1 MERLTERYNDGQ
13 HKGILV
19 KEAYG
24 EDVLKTLYEK
34 FGNRNDYFDCEE
46 GYLAMEKLADYE
58 DAEEQGLLL
67 RLPVAIGQTVY
78 TNYSMQGW
86 YCRSS
91 SRPYEAEVVYIG
103 LNNCEESGGG
113 YINISFKG
121 KKGYMLSFT
130 FKEIGITWFLTK
142 EEAEQ
147 ALKKMGE

>member
-1 MERLTERYNDGQ
+1 MTEDGMITPSYSDHPIKQIIERLAE
-13 HKGILV
+13 
-19 KEAYG
+19 
-24 EDVLKTLYEK
+24 
-34 FGNRNDYFDCEE
+34 
-46 GYLAMEKLADYE
+46 YE

-67 RLPVAIGQTVY
+67 RLPVTIGQTVY
-78 TNYSMQGW
+78 TNHSMQGW

-91 SRPYEAEVVYIG
+91 NRPYEAEVVYIG

-147 ALKKMGE
+147 ALKQMGE

>member
-1 MERLTERYNDGQ
+1 MERLTERNADGSVKYA
-13 HKGILV
+13 KGCYSGCEYL
-19 KEAYG
+19 
-24 EDVLKTLYEK
+24 T
-34 FGNRNDYFDCEE
+34 CSMEE
-46 GYLAMEKLADYE
+46 GYQCNHQCEADIVCKLADYE

-78 TNYSMQGW
+78 TNHSMQGW

-91 SRPYEAEVVYIG
+91 KRPYEAEVVYIG
-103 LNNCEESGGG
+103 LNHCEESGGG

-130 FKEIGITWFLTK
+130 FREIGITWFLTK

-147 ALKKMGE
+147 ALINS

>member
-1 MERLTERYNDGQ
+1 MERLTMTSE
-13 HKGILV
+13 KGGVAFTFDLDINCRPSEAMKIL
-19 KEAYG
+19 K
-24 EDVLKTLYEK
+24 
-34 FGNRNDYFDCEE
+34 
-46 GYLAMEKLADYE
+46 LAEKLKVYE

-78 TNYSMQGW
+78 TNHSMQGW

-91 SRPYEAEVVYIG
+91 KRPYEAEVVYIG

-130 FKEIGITWFLTK
+130 FREIGITWFLTK

-147 ALKKMGE
+147 ALAEMKGE

>member
-1 MERLTERYNDGQ
+1 MERLTR
-13 HKGILV
+13 HV
-19 KEAYG
+19 KFRDDDCYEALG
-24 EDVLKTLYEK
+24 
-34 FGNRNDYFDCEE
+34 FGAIQQRPFFQIIK
-46 GYLAMEKLADYE
+46 KLAKYE

-78 TNYSMQGW
+78 TNHSMQGW

-91 SRPYEAEVVYIG
+91 NRPYEAEVVYIG

-121 KKGYMLSFT
+121 KKGCMLSFA

-147 ALKKMGE
+147 AIKQMGE

>member
-1 MERLTERYNDGQ
+1 MDRLTYRGTAQMTEDGM
-13 HKGILV
+13 ITPS
-19 KEAYG
+19 YS
-24 EDVLKTLYEK
+24 
-34 FGNRNDYFDCEE
+34 DYPVRRII
-46 GYLAMEKLADYE
+46 EKLAEYE

-67 RLPVAIGQTVY
+67 RLPVTIGQTVY
-78 TNYSMQGW
+78 TNHSMQGW

-91 SRPYEAEVVYIG
+91 NRPYEAEVVYIG

-121 KKGYMLSFT
+121 KKGCMLSFT

-147 ALKKMGE
+147 ALEAMKGGAE